1 LWGVCLILIYPCC
14 SPRLATFVAKKK
26 IQIYDFVFLV
36 LNVSWG
42 GDTLVEGVEHVEG
55 SES

>member
-1 LWGVCLILIYPCC
+1 VCLILIYPCC
-14 SPRLATFVAKKK
+14 SPPLATFVAKKK

-36 LNVSWG
+36 LNVSWD

-55 SES
+55 SGE